1 MRAVTRPLSA
11 YADGPVDLNDI
22 AGGDGVLF
30 VRNAVGVAGRGVAA
44 TVPVDDV
51 VAFLAD
57 LDHDSTVPGAG
68 PVALGG
74 VPFVPGSPADVV
86 VPAVQFRK
94 DAAGMTTVTLVGDV
108 DEEIVHDAL
117 RRRDPA
123 NPTAASWSIR
133 PAVDVDHYLAAVAAA
148 RDAVR
153 AGELTKAVIA
163 RPIVVQ
169 SSDTIDVHAVLR
181 RLRASFGSSYRY
193 SIDGFIGASP
203 ELLVEVDG
211 PVVRSHPLAGTAPRT
226 GDVDNDARIA
236 AELIASTKNQ
246 IEHRVVIDVVHDTLL
261 PWASYLDWE
270 PDPSIVTVANVQH
283 LGTRMEGMLSQPGP
297 SVIELVRGALAH
309 PGTRR
314 PSARRGDRAD
324 PTRRGLRAR
333 PLRRRRRLGRRC
345 RQWHLGCRDPL
356 RRTVRRSPVRAPG
369 RRRRHRRRQRSPRRA
384 RRDPGQVPGH
394 AQRHRPPVAQL
405 HLGLHLPPSDER
417 TDRIAP
423 LASSHGQVSA
433 QR

>member
-1 MRAVTRPLSA
+1 MRAVTRPLSV
-11 YADGPVDLNDI
+11 YTDDPVDLNDI

-30 VRNAVGVAGRGVAA
+30 VRNAIGIAGRGVAA
-44 TVPVDDV
+44 TVPADDA
-51 VAFLAD
+51 VAFLAA
-57 LDHDSTVPGAG
+57 LDHDSTVPEGGA
-68 PVALGG
+68 VALGC
-74 VPFVPGSPADVV
+74 VPFVPGTSADLV

-94 DAAGMTTVTLVGDV
+94 DPAGQTTVTVVGDAG
-108 DEEIVHDAL
+108 EELVREAL
-117 RRRDPA
+117 RGRAPA
-123 NPTAASWSIR
+123 PPTAASWSIT
-133 PAVDVDHYLAAVAAA
+133 PGVDVDHYLAAVVTA

-169 SSDTIDVHAVLR
+169 SSETIDVHAVLR

-297 SVIELVRGALAH
+297 SVIELVRALSPTPALGGHPRDAAIDLIRRVEGFERGRYGGAVGWVDASGN
-309 PGTRR
+309 GTWAVAIRCAELSDDRR
-314 PSARRGDRAD
+314 SARLVAGGGIVAD
-324 PTRRGLRAR
+324 SDPQAELAETQAKFQAMLSAIVR
-333 PLRRRRRLGRRC
+333 P
-345 RQWHLGCRDPL
+345 
-356 RRTVRRSPVRAPG
+356 
-369 RRRRHRRRQRSPRRA
+369 
-384 RRDPGQVPGH
+384 
-394 AQRHRPPVAQL
+394 
-405 HLGLHLPPSDER
+405 
-417 TDRIAP
+417 
-423 LASSHGQVSA
+423 
-433 QR
+433 

>member
-11 YADGPVDLNDI
+11 YADSTVDLNDV

-30 VRNAVGVAGRGVAA
+30 VRNAIGVAGRGVAA
-44 TVPVDDV
+44 TVPVDDA
-51 VAFLAD
+51 VAFLAG
-57 LDHDSTVPGAG
+57 LEHDSTVPGVG
-68 PVALGG
+68 PIALGC
-74 VPFVPGSPADVV
+74 VPFVPGSPADLVI
-86 VPAVQFRK
+86 PAVQFRK
-94 DAAGMTTVTLVGDV
+94 DAGGTTTVTIVGDS
-108 DEEIVHDAL
+108 DEEIVRDAL

-123 NPTAASWSIR
+123 PATAASWSIR
-133 PAVDVDHYLAAVAAA
+133 PVVDVDDYLAAVAAA

-169 SSDTIDVHAVLR
+169 SSEPIDVHAVLR
-181 RLRASFGSSYRY
+181 RLRASFGSSFRY

-211 PVVRSHPLAGTAPRT
+211 AAVRSHPLAGTAPRT
-226 GDVDNDARIA
+226 GDVDNDARLA

-297 SVIELVRGALAH
+297 SVIELVRALSPTPALGGHPRDAAIELIQRVEGFERGRYGGAVGWVDAAGN
-309 PGTRR
+309 GTWAVAIRCAELSDDRR
-314 PSARRGDRAD
+314 SARLVAGGGIVAD
-324 PTRRGLRAR
+324 SDPHAELAETQAKFQAMLSAIVR
-333 PLRRRRRLGRRC
+333 P
-345 RQWHLGCRDPL
+345 
-356 RRTVRRSPVRAPG
+356 
-369 RRRRHRRRQRSPRRA
+369 
-384 RRDPGQVPGH
+384 
-394 AQRHRPPVAQL
+394 
-405 HLGLHLPPSDER
+405 
-417 TDRIAP
+417 
-423 LASSHGQVSA
+423 
-433 QR
+433 

>member
-30 VRNAVGVAGRGVAA
+30 VRNAIGVAGRGIAA
-44 TVPVDDV
+44 TVSVDDAA
-51 VAFLAD
+51 AFLAD

-68 PVALGG
+68 PVALGC

-94 DAAGMTTVTLVGDV
+94 DAAGATTVTLVGDA
-108 DEEIVHDAL
+108 DEEIVRDAL
-117 RRRDPA
+117 RQRDPA
-123 NPTAASWSIR
+123 VATAASWSIR
-133 PAVDVDHYLAAVAAA
+133 PAVDVDDYLAAVAAA

-153 AGELTKAVIA
+153 SGELTKAVIA

-169 SSDTIDVHAVLR
+169 SSETIDVHAVLR

-226 GDVDNDARIA
+226 GDVDSDARIA

-297 SVIELVRGALAH
+297 SVIELVRALSPTPALGGHPRDAAIELIQQVEGFERGRYGGAVGWVDAAGN
-309 PGTRR
+309 GTWAVAIRCADLSDDRR
-314 PSARRGDRAD
+314 SARLVAGGGIVAD
-324 PTRRGLRAR
+324 SDPHAELAETQAKFQAMLSAIVR
-333 PLRRRRRLGRRC
+333 P
-345 RQWHLGCRDPL
+345 
-356 RRTVRRSPVRAPG
+356 
-369 RRRRHRRRQRSPRRA
+369 
-384 RRDPGQVPGH
+384 
-394 AQRHRPPVAQL
+394 
-405 HLGLHLPPSDER
+405 
-417 TDRIAP
+417 
-423 LASSHGQVSA
+423 
-433 QR
+433 